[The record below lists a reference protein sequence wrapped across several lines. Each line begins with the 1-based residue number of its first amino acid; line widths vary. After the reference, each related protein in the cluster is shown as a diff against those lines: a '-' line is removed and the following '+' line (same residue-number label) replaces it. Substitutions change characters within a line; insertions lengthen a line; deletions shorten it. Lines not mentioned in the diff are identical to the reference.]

1 MTIKT
6 VLLSAAVLL
15 FPSLSL
21 GYGTAGHAR
30 QQLRLI
36 AIQLIEPRL
45 TPAAMQL
52 NLPTLPVT
60 LVEGDQPRLQ
70 SQLDVLVEEGVLSRQ
85 TTLSTE
91 RSLTEYGVSTRQTAA
106 HHYDRPLMIRNSPV
120 RFGRAHLLN
129 TGEIWIDSSAELATE
144 AEVHFQW
151 FADDLAEWVWAPAFD
166 QDARLEQLKASADQ
180 PMSGVAT
187 LVWRDQRWQLSQLN
201 TYPN

>member
-1 MTIKT
+1 MTVKT
-6 VLLSAAVLL
+6 VLLSAALLL
-15 FPSLSL
+15 FPSLGL
-21 GYGTAGHAR
+21 GYGTTGHAR

-45 TPAAMQL
+45 TPTAMQL
-52 NLPTLPVT
+52 NLPAWPVA

-70 SQLDVLVEEGVLSRQ
+70 AQLDVLVEEGVLSRE
-85 TTLSTE
+85 TTVSTE
-91 RSLTEYGVSTRQTAA
+91 RILTEDGWSTRQTAV

-120 RFGRAHLLN
+120 RFGRAQLLN
-129 TGEIWIDSSAELATE
+129 TGEIWLHDSANADTE

-166 QDARLEQLKASADQ
+166 KDARLQRLKASGQQ
-180 PMSGVAT
+180 PLSGIAT
-187 LVWRDQRWQLSQLN
+187 LVWREQRWQLTRLN